1 MMTERTPP
9 TEHTIAAST
18 QGRYL
23 ISCPTSQGP
32 HPLLVGFHGYGEQAE
47 THLAEL
53 QRLPGAEH
61 WLLASVQGLH
71 WFYSSKQ
78 RMVVASWMTR
88 LGREQAILD
97 NIQYVDGVVRKLQQE
112 FNVNNHLVY
121 VGFSQGAAMAY
132 RAAAKAGHACSG
144 LIVLGG
150 DLPNDLKEGGPLR
163 LPKVLI
169 GRGQEDDWYT
179 QEKYTS
185 DLVTLRERCIE
196 VSTTV
201 FKGGHEWTDAFREE
215 VGQFLTAVNS

>member
-1 MMTERTPP
+1 MITERTPP

-78 RMVVASWMTR
+78 QRVVASWMTR
-88 LGREQAILD
+88 LSREQAILD

-179 QEKYTS
+179 QEKYSS
-185 DLVTLRERCIE
+185 DLVTLRERGIE

-201 FKGGHEWTDAFREE
+201 FKGGHEWTAAFRKE
-215 VGQFLTAVNS
+215 VGQFLTAVSS

>member
-1 MMTERTPP
+1 MTEFTPP
-9 TEHTIAAST
+9 SEHTIAAST

-23 ISCPTSQGP
+23 ISCPTGQGP

-47 THLAEL
+47 TPLAEL

-71 WFYSSKQ
+71 WVYSSKQ
-78 RMVVASWMTR
+78 QRVVASWMTR

-132 RAAAKAGHACSG
+132 RAAAKARHACSG

-185 DLVTLRERCIE
+185 DLVTLRERGIE

-201 FKGGHEWTDAFREE
+201 FKGGHEWTTAFRKE
-215 VGQFLTAVNS
+215 VGQFLIAVSS

>member
-1 MMTERTPP
+1 MTEFTPP
-9 TEHTIAAST
+9 SDHTIAAST

-23 ISCPTSQGP
+23 ISCPTGQGP

-78 RMVVASWMTR
+78 QRVVASWMTR

-121 VGFSQGAAMAY
+121 VGSVSY
-132 RAAAKAGHACSG
+132 THLTLPTICS
-144 LIVLGG
+144 V
-150 DLPNDLKEGGPLR
+150 
-163 LPKVLI
+163 
-169 GRGQEDDWYT
+169 
-179 QEKYTS
+179 
-185 DLVTLRERCIE
+185 
-196 VSTTV
+196 
-201 FKGGHEWTDAFREE
+201 
-215 VGQFLTAVNS
+215 

>member
-1 MMTERTPP
+1 MTTEFTSPS
-9 TEHTIAAST
+9 EHTIAAST

-78 RMVVASWMTR
+78 QRVVASWMTR

-185 DLVTLRERCIE
+185 DLVTLRERGIE

-201 FKGGHEWTDAFREE
+201 FKGGHEWTAAFRKE
-215 VGQFLTAVNS
+215 VGQFLTAVSS

>member
-1 MMTERTPP
+1 MTESTPP
-9 TEHTIAAST
+9 SEHTIAAST

-23 ISCPTSQGP
+23 ISCPTGQGS

-78 RMVVASWMTR
+78 QRVVASWMTR

-185 DLVTLRERCIE
+185 DLVTLRERGIE

-201 FKGGHEWTDAFREE
+201 FKGGHEWTAAFRKE
-215 VGQFLTAVNS
+215 VGQFLTAVSS

>member
-1 MMTERTPP
+1 MITERTPP

-78 RMVVASWMTR
+78 QMVVASWMTR

-97 NIQYVDGVVRKLQQE
+97 NIQYVDDVVRRLQQE

-185 DLVTLRERCIE
+185 DLVTLREHSIE
-196 VSTTV
+196 VSTTL

-215 VGQFLTAVNS
+215 VGQFLTAVSS

>member
-1 MMTERTPP
+1 MTERTPP
-9 TEHTIAAST
+9 TEHSIAAST
-18 QGRYL
+18 QARYL
-23 ISCPTSQGP
+23 ISCPTGQGP
-32 HPLLVGFHGYGEQAE
+32 HPLLVGFLGYGEQAE
-47 THLAEL
+47 THLAES

-78 RMVVASWMTR
+78 QRVVASWMTR

-185 DLVTLRERCIE
+185 DLVTLRERGIE

-201 FKGGHEWTDAFREE
+201 FKGGHEWTTAFRKE
-215 VGQFLTAVNS
+215 VGQFLIAVSS